1 MVKSKCVLY
10 LILKVATT
18 KVMERPIYHN
28 YPLLVFW
35 EPSCLRE
42 IEAVMKL
49 GRARAEVILKRKR
62 EPIHE
67 VQKFFILRVGRGKG
81 VRKADFVPLYPEIG
95 VNARGEIEY
104 MVAPNKN
111 VNPSAYNVYL
121 EYQLNR
127 FIKTREERF
136 LMKAIGLPCYEKPPE
151 PLIKLQWHKWKG
163 KDITDLV
170 ADDITWLIGPP
181 REEKSPLE
189 F

>member
-18 KVMERPIYHN
+18 RVMERSIYHN

-42 IEAVMKL
+42 LETIMRL

-62 EPIHE
+62 EPIYD
-67 VQKFFILRVGRGKG
+67 VLKFFILRVGRGKG
-81 VRKADFVPLYPEIG
+81 IRKADFVLLYPEIG
-95 VNARGEIEY
+95 VNARGEIDY

-127 FIKTREERF
+127 YIKSREERF
-136 LMKAIGLPCYEKPPE
+136 LMKAIGMPYYEKPPE
-151 PLIKLQWHKWKG
+151 PLIKWQWRKWQG

-170 ADDITWLIGPP
+170 AEDVAWLLGPP
-181 REEKSPLE
+181 KKEKSPLE